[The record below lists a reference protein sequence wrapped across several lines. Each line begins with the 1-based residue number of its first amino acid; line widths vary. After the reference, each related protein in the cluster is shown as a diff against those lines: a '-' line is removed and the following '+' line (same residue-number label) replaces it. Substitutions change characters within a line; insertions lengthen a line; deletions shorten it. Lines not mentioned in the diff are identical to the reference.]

1 MQCAFSA
8 CMQAT
13 IHQHPSSSD
22 RPDCSRT
29 CRRRAHVRAR
39 SSPARLTARSDGRP
53 HMGHPGRPR
62 MMATWFGSEAS
73 RLPGENSMRTYAA
86 VQLAPATTRPATMWP
101 PACMLMFTH
110 SDRFALPPAMQL
122 LTTKRSLCCFC
133 CCCWQRCAWPGRSGQ
148 QSRRGRDPRQA
159 AGGRPSRQAR
169 LRARA

>member
-29 CRRRAHVRAR
+29 CRRRRRAHVRAR

-53 HMGHPGRPR
+53 HMGHPRPAAHDGDPVR
-62 MMATWFGSEAS
+62 VRGQ
-73 RLPGENSMRTYAA
+73 LPGGNSMRTRWCSRR
-86 VQLAPATTRPATMWP
+86 RPGRQQCGHRR
-101 PACMLMFTH
+101 ACSCSSTV
-110 SDRFALPPAMQL
+110 SDPSILLFPTAMQL
-122 LTTKRSLCCFC
+122 QTTKRSLC

-159 AGGRPSRQAR
+159 AGGRPSRQSR